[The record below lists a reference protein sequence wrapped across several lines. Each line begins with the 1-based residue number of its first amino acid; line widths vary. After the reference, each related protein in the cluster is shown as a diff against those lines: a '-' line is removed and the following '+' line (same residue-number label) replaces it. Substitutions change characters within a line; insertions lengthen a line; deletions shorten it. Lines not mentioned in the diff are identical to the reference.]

1 MTTEIPEIP
10 DSVRRAL
17 PDYLSSRMIN
27 EFVYCP
33 RLFYYEQ
40 VQGVSSEYDSPNFR
54 ARSRAAPSVFL
65 IGEDSP
71 DEESAIPHWGSQTRM
86 RDCVFLIG
94 GSTLQIRKSRTTG
107 AARECTGGEGRKHDG
122 MELRARP
129 HCSRIRRPPNRVG
142 RCKV

>member
-1 MTTEIPEIP
+1 MRNAEREIAFPVGKCEIPTGKSLFLIA
-10 DSVRRAL
+10 DVRPSPALRSKPFPRA
-17 PDYLSSRMIN
+17 I
-27 EFVYCP
+27 
-33 RLFYYEQ
+33 
-40 VQGVSSEYDSPNFR
+40 
-54 ARSRAAPSVFL
+54 ARAPSVFL

-122 MELRARP
+122 MVLRARP
-129 HCSRIRRPPNRVG
+129 HCSRIRRPPNRFRG
-142 RCKV
+142 CKV